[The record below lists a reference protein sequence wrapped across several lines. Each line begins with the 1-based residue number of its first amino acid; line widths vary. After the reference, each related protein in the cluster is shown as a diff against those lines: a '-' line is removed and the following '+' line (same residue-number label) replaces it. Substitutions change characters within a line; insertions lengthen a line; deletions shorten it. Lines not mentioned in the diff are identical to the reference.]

1 MKVAH
6 FLLSQHP
13 FSCHSSA
20 PSSVIPALPSLVI
33 PARDAGISFHFMTP
47 LVAKANVR
55 S

>member
-6 FLLSQHP
+6 FLLSQHL
-13 FSCHSSA
+13 FSCHPST

-33 PARDAGISFHFMTP
+33 PARDAGMTP
-47 LVAKANVR
+47 FIVKINVR